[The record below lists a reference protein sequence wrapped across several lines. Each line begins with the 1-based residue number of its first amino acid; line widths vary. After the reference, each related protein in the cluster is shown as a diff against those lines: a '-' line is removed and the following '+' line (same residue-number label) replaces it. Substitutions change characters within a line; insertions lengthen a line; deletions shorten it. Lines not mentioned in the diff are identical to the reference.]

1 MISLFLKTPSMLRPW
16 LLLSLL
22 TTGLHAADAVLH
34 RTIDLN
40 IGETQQVTFA
50 DGTKAQ
56 VKLLQVDEQRDA
68 VINTLAAA
76 VVTVEINGERGQL
89 TCGNYRLPVVIGG
102 EQVDTPAVRA
112 YMKDS
117 GFDWWV
123 LEKDARVR
131 VWPAGS
137 PWVQP
142 GSFLY
147 PAKQRWFASMTW
159 YSSEPVWRN
168 RPPAAKVYY
177 HAGMDISGAEGMIE
191 VVAATDAVVMS
202 RGTEAAPGAPH
213 PAVKPRYDVV
223 YLRDSRD
230 WVYRYSHL
238 MSIDPA
244 VRVGGRVKQ
253 GQRLGYIGKEGS
265 SGGWTHLHFHVES
278 LQPSGKWGVEDSYSF
293 LWQAYREQ
301 YNPAVMAVARPHQKV
316 LIHKP
321 VTLDASR
328 SWARQGVRSFEWIL
342 SNGTKAEGPTVTRVY
357 DRPGFYSE
365 VVKVTDTA
373 GNFDYD
379 FATVFAFA
387 GAPVENVGLLAWWV
401 HATYAPTFGIK
412 PGDPVVFRSRAFN
425 FPSGADT
432 FDFGDG
438 TPAVTAASN
447 VDSAEHAANGYG
459 MVIHHYQKPGVYL
472 VRVTRQNPANGW
484 TATQHLRVQ
493 VEP

>member
-56 VKLLQVDEQRDA
+56 VKLLKVDEQRDA
-68 VINTLAAA
+68 VINTLAGA
-76 VVTVEINGERGQL
+76 VVTVEINGQRAEL
-89 TCGNYRLPVVIGG
+89 TSGNYRLPVPVGG
-102 EQVDTPAVRA
+102 VQADAPAVQA
-112 YMKDS
+112 YMKDTD
-117 GFDWWV
+117 FDWWV
-123 LEKDARVR
+123 LRKDARVR

-147 PAKQRWFASMTW
+147 PVKQHWFASMTW
-159 YSSEPVWRN
+159 YSGEPVGRGA
-168 RPPAAKVYY
+168 RPAAKVYY
-177 HAGMDISGAEGMIE
+177 HAGMDMSGAEGMIE
-191 VVAATDAVVMS
+191 VVAATDGFVLS
-202 RGTEAAPGAPH
+202 RGTEVAPGAPH
-213 PAVKPRYDVV
+213 PAVKSRYDVV

-238 MSIDPA
+238 ITIDPA

-253 GQRLGYIGKEGS
+253 GQRLGYIGKEGT
-265 SGGWTHLHFHVES
+265 SGGWTHLHFHAES
-278 LQPSGKWGVEDSYSF
+278 LQPSGKWGVEDSYAF

-301 YNPAVMAVARPHQKV
+301 YDPAIMAVARPHQKV
-316 LIHKP
+316 LAHKP

-328 SWARQGVRSFEWIL
+328 SWAKKGVRSFEWTFAD
-342 SNGTKAEGPTVTRVY
+342 GTTATGPTVTRVY

-365 VVKVTDTA
+365 VVKITDNA

-379 FATVFAFA
+379 FASVFVFA
-387 GAPVENVGLLAWWV
+387 GAQPDGTVALSWV
-401 HATYAPTFGIK
+401 HATYAPTFGLK
-412 PGDPVVFRSRAFN
+412 PGDPVVFRSRAFE
-425 FPSGADT
+425 FPTGADT

-438 TPAVTAASN
+438 TPVASVPSN
-447 VDSAEHAANGYG
+447 IDPAQHATNGYG
-459 MVIHHYQKPGVYL
+459 MVVHHYQKPGLYL

-493 VEP
+493 IEP